1 MREVI
6 RTPRG
11 EAVLDFG
18 QNFAGYVTFHAAFPK
33 GTKVVLRHGEI
44 LQEGCF
50 YNENYR
56 TAKSEF
62 SYTSDGR
69 EEWVRPHFTFM
80 GFRYVCVEGWPGELR
95 KEDFVGKAVY
105 SQMQRTGYLETDN
118 PDLNQLAEN
127 ALWGMKSNFLDMP
140 TDCPQRDERLGW
152 TGDAQVFAPTASFFM
167 DTRAFYDKYLWDL
180 HNDQRA
186 HDGAVA
192 YYLPNIN
199 NTPGGSSV
207 WGDAATFIPDA
218 LYDIFGSEKGPA
230 GNIIP

>member
-33 GTKVVLRHGEI
+33 GTKVVLRHGRGSLAGGLL
-44 LQEGCF
+44 LQRKLSDREVQ
-50 YNENYR
+50 
-56 TAKSEF
+56 F

-105 SQMQRTGYLETDN
+105 SQMQRTGILKRIIRISTS
-118 PDLNQLAEN
+118 
-127 ALWGMKSNFLDMP
+127 WRKMR
-140 TDCPQRDERLGW
+140 C
-152 TGDAQVFAPTASFFM
+152 
-167 DTRAFYDKYLWDL
+167 
-180 HNDQRA
+180 
-186 HDGAVA
+186 
-192 YYLPNIN
+192 
-199 NTPGGSSV
+199 GG
-207 WGDAATFIPDA
+207 
-218 LYDIFGSEKGPA
+218 
-230 GNIIP
+230 